1 MNNDIGAWKPILV
14 VGKTYQMNNFRVFD
28 NDSDYKM
35 TTHKY
40 RLTLVGATKIEE
52 ALIPN
57 IPPTNFNFKDFSEI
71 HDGKYTPDLL
81 VGNYSLT
88 TPYQLLF

>member
-14 VGKTYQMNNFRVFD
+14 VGKTYQ
-28 NDSDYKM
+28 M

>member
-1 MNNDIGAWKPILV
+1 MNNDIGAWKPILA

-28 NDSDYKM
+28 NDGDYKM

-52 ALIPN
+52 ALIPD
-57 IPPTNFNFKDFSEI
+57 ILPTNFNFKDFSEI
-71 HDGKYTPDLL
+71 HAGKYTPDLL